1 MEFGGAT
8 ISKDYNQ
15 SRSWD
20 IDHED
25 VKYDGDEDNGG
36 DVV

>member
-1 MEFGGAT
+1 MELGGAT

-25 VKYDGDEDNGG
+25 GKDDGDEENDG